1 MTEAKSPLIVVQP
14 GPRNAYVGSDGLR
27 FYRWNGVDYPSV
39 TSIRKM
45 AGQSINLV
53 QWQINQ
59 VIARAMT
66 EHDTLEKMLRESPEA
81 ATASWLR
88 KATTAARDAAANVG
102 TQVHDAAAAG
112 LRLDQ
117 VGPEVA
123 PMLRQYRSWIDDT
136 GANVLVAEK
145 QVFNLTV
152 GYAGTFDM
160 IARFPNGQLWMID
173 LKTGKGTY
181 PDHALQLEA
190 YARAEIVGEDDQI
203 DRDATEYLKQVT
215 GRAILHL
222 QPEGWTF
229 KVIPQS
235 NETWVAFRGL
245 LAFARWMYDHPA
257 IDTLISAQK
266 SGTAT

>member
-1 MTEAKSPLIVVQP
+1 VSEKPLIVVQP
-14 GPRNAYVGSDGLR
+14 GPRNAYTRSDGLR
-27 FYRWNGVDYPSV
+27 YYRWNGVDYPSV

-45 AGQSINLV
+45 AGQSMNLV

-59 VIARAMT
+59 VIQRAMT
-66 EHDTLEKMLRESPEA
+66 ENETLERMLRESPDNV
-81 ATASWLR
+81 TASWLR
-88 KATTAARDAAANVG
+88 KATTAARDKAADIG
-102 TQVHDAAAAG
+102 TQVHDAAASG

-117 VGPEVA
+117 VGPEVG
-123 PMLRQYRSWIDDT
+123 PMLRQYRSWIEDT
-136 GANVLVAEK
+136 GANPLAVEK
-145 QVFNLTV
+145 QVFNLSV

-203 DRDATEYLKQVT
+203 DREATDLLKQVK

-222 QPEGWTF
+222 QPDGWSF
-229 KVIPQS
+229 KVVPPS
-235 NETWVAFRGL
+235 TETWIAFRGL
-245 LAFARWMYDHPA
+245 LAFARWAEGHPD
-257 IDTLISAQK
+257 ITSLISGEK